1 MRIDGNN
8 PVDKK
13 DLFNKAQEVT
23 DKKGADKKPDVEKSD
38 GGKDKIS
45 LSGKAKEISE
55 LKAAI
60 DELPDIR
67 TDKVDTLKKAIDTG
81 NYNIDARKIAEKILE
96 EI

>member
-38 GGKDKIS
+38 GEKDKIS

-67 TDKVDTLKKAIDTG
+67 TDKVDALKKAIDTG

>member
-13 DLFNKAQEVT
+13 DLYSKAQEVT
-23 DKKGADKKPDVEKSD
+23 ENKKTDKKQDVQKPDVE
-38 GGKDKIS
+38 KDKIS
-45 LSGKAKEISE
+45 LSGQSKEISE

-67 TDKVDTLKKAIDTG
+67 TDKVDSIKKAIDSG
-81 NYNIDARKIAEKILE
+81 NYNVDSKKIAEKILE
-96 EI
+96 EL

>member
-13 DLFNKAQEVT
+13 DLYSKVQEVT
-23 DKKGADKKPDVEKSD
+23 ENKKAEKQQDAQKPDDE
-38 GGKDKIS
+38 KDKIS
-45 LSGKAKEISE
+45 LSGQSKEVSE

-60 DELPDIR
+60 DQLPDVR
-67 TDKVDTLKKAIDTG
+67 TDKVDALKKAIDTG
-81 NYNIDARKIAEKILE
+81 SYNIDSKKIAQKILE

>member
-8 PVDKK
+8 PVDNK
-13 DLFNKAQEVT
+13 DLYNKVQEIT
-23 DKKGADKKPDVEKSD
+23 ENNKSDKKQDVQKPDAE
-38 GGKDKIS
+38 KDKIS
-45 LSGKAKEISE
+45 LSGQSKEISE

-67 TDKVDTLKKAIDTG
+67 TDKVDSIKKAIDTG
-81 NYNIDARKIAEKILE
+81 NYNIDSKKVAEKILE

>member
-13 DLFNKAQEVT
+13 DLYNKTQEVT
-23 DKKGADKKPDVEKSD
+23 EKKEADKKLDVQKPDQEKD
-38 GGKDKIS
+38 RIS
-45 LSGKAKEISE
+45 LSGQAKEISE

-60 DELPDIR
+60 NELPDIR
-67 TDKVDTLKKAIDTG
+67 TDKVDAVKQAIDTG
-81 NYNIDARKIAEKILE
+81 TYNIDPKKIAAKILE